1 MTEPISCIDILLE
14 KEYNNTNKK
23 YYKTLDKIF
32 DNIEEIVISV
42 NQHNEIINLNLAAEK
57 GLDINKA
64 SIIGVDIQKLIFDLK
79 LENYKII
86 QEDDIKIYIIKKNMD
101 SIEQYQN
108 NLSDKECFLFNV
120 SHEIRTPLNGIIGIT
135 QILKNKVDSNLQ
147 EYIDI
152 ISTCGYQLMDILN
165 DILDYAKISSG
176 HVDMNITSFNLS
188 NCIEEIYDIIIARA
202 NINKPNVD
210 ITYFIDSNIPEE
222 IFTDRKRLKQI
233 LLNLLSNSIKFTES
247 GYKYAFRIFP
257 DARQQTD
264 SLATNAAKRMNAKN
278 AILLNEKTNAGID
291 IADTFEKTFSAN
303 GGKILGRLE
312 FARDVNDFTAIA
324 TKVASMGNVDVLLI
338 SALEGQTVKLFQALA
353 QAGVTKGGGGK
364 AIPIATIWVPW
375 GFDQKAGKAAVGYTR
390 ISQFDPNE
398 TRPVV
403 QNFVKAFK
411 AKYGADTV
419 PTHINAHAYDQ
430 ILIIAEAV
438 RKGATNSESIRNEF
452 LKMKDVE
459 VTTGKI
465 TFGPNGQNQNMSVIH
480 YVETNPDLSWKTLN
494 W

>member
-1 MTEPISCIDILLE
+1 MLMQYAAKKITKSGFLSLMLPSLIACTLLATAPISSQAQEKVIRIGALLPASGGGAYFGVQGKQGADLALEQINKTGVNGYKLVINYEDSQCQPLPATNAAKRILE
-14 KEYNNTNKK
+14 NFKPHVVIGEECSDA
-23 YYKTLDKIF
+23 TLAA
-32 DNIEEIVISV
+32 ISV
-42 NQHNEIINLNLAAEK
+42 
-57 GLDINKA
+57 
-64 SIIGVDIQKLIFDLK
+64 
-79 LENYKII
+79 LE
-86 QEDDIKIYIIKKNMD
+86 DA
-101 SIEQYQN
+101 
-108 NLSDKECFLFNV
+108 
-120 SHEIRTPLNGIIGIT
+120 
-135 QILKNKVDSNLQ
+135 KV
-147 EYIDI
+147 
-152 ISTCGYQLMDILN
+152 
-165 DILDYAKISSG
+165 
-176 HVDMNITSFNLS
+176 
-188 NCIEEIYDIIIARA
+188 
-202 NINKPNVD
+202 P
-210 ITYFIDSNIPEE
+210 
-222 IFTDRKRLKQI
+222 
-233 LLNLLSNSIKFTES
+233 LLNAGSATVKFTES

-411 AKYGADTV
+411 AKYGAETV

-430 ILIIAEAV
+430 VLIIAEAV
-438 RKGATNSESIRNEF
+438 RKGATDSESIRNEF